1 MGADRIDVQRTAPE
15 PADSSTGAVPASAPA
30 GSALASACAP
40 VRAQSL
46 LPARRVIALTA
57 LLWLNAGCATQG
69 QLVDPFPGTAGLA
82 APSVDRSLPGAD
94 RSVPGADGSVPSADR
109 SPPGA
114 DRRSPG
120 AAAEPAASPVDGP
133 TIERLLAEAE
143 DAYEGARWGQALEAF
158 KAVTAFD
165 PGNPQAWLRIGNLHH
180 RRGHLL
186 AAASAYR
193 KAGSGAQGE
202 ARLKALV
209 NLASVNLEL
218 AGAALDEARA
228 LAGDGADATTS
239 AREALGAELTGQ
251 ADALERFSRAR
262 PWAGVKG
269 PEAAHPRSRA
279 RDTGR
284 RIDRDR
290 AAEVDRSSDRDAGAG
305 EGAGEVGAG
314 RVEARRTVRRDA
326 PASSRS
332 AAEVPERGQPSRPA
346 PERPTIE
353 YVRGAPQS

>member
-1 MGADRIDVQRTAPE
+1 MGKHPSNADRSSAMPPFPPGTPSFQAARVAP
-15 PADSSTGAVPASAPA
+15 TQASAH
-30 GSALASACAP
+30 
-40 VRAQSL
+40 
-46 LPARRVIALTA
+46 RVLALTA

-82 APSVDRSLPGAD
+82 APSVDRGLPAADWSVPGAD
-94 RSVPGADGSVPSADR
+94 RSVPGTDR
-109 SPPGA
+109 SA
-114 DRRSPG
+114 PG
-120 AAAEPAASPVDGP
+120 AAAEPAVRPVDQA
-133 TIERLLAEAE
+133 TLERLLAEAE

-209 NLASVNLEL
+209 NLVSVNLEL
-218 AGAALDEARA
+218 ARAALDEARA
-228 LAGDGADATTS
+228 LAGDGADATTA
-239 AREALGAELTGQ
+239 ARGALGAELARQ

-262 PWAGVKG
+262 SWADRKG
-269 PEAAHPRSRA
+269 EEAVPPRSRA
-279 RDTGR
+279 LRTDR

-290 AAEVDRSSDRDAGAG
+290 PGEVGRSTDRDAGGG
-305 EGAGEVGAG
+305 EGGPG
-314 RVEARRTVRRDA
+314 RVDAHRAFRGDA
-326 PASSRS
+326 PAGPRR
-332 AAEVPERGQPSRPA
+332 AAGAPERGQPSRSA
-346 PERPTIE
+346 PEQPTIE
-353 YVRGAPQS
+353 YVRGAPRS